1 MSLFDDLINYELCFP
16 GAVTGST
23 EINCPHR
30 DELLTVAVNGW
41 ETPGRR
47 SLFVEITHSSSP
59 KPILKRLVLGP
70 KLHRRRP
77 QKSSKRINPGVLQK
91 DSCGN
96 NLRKRPAIQ
105 LTAGLHNSPH

>member
-1 MSLFDDLINYELCFP
+1 MLDPDDLINYELCFP
-16 GAVTGST
+16 GAVTSPT

-41 ETPGRR
+41 ETPGRK

-77 QKSSKRINPGVLQK
+77 QKSSKRINPSVL
-91 DSCGN
+91 D
-96 NLRKRPAIQ
+96 LRRR
-105 LTAGLHNSPH
+105 HY